1 MHKVSAWSRVSV
13 VFFFFDLKS
22 RCFIQTNQAQ
32 DVRETKYSLQKQGG
46 DPSKPPDDPGPGF
59 DLGRPT
65 HEQLNYIDERH
76 KPQ

>member
-1 MHKVSAWSRVSV
+1 MEQGVSL
-13 VFFFFDLKS
+13 FFFFDLTS

-59 DLGRPT
+59 GTPR
-65 HEQLNYIDERH
+65 
-76 KPQ
+76 